1 MKKKDMF
8 IFFFFFCYFV
18 NDARFLGFL
27 KCQLQ
32 RISVVVLVLVHI

>member
-8 IFFFFFCYFV
+8 SFFCYFI
-18 NDARFLGFL
+18 NDARFLG
-27 KCQLQ
+27 LQ